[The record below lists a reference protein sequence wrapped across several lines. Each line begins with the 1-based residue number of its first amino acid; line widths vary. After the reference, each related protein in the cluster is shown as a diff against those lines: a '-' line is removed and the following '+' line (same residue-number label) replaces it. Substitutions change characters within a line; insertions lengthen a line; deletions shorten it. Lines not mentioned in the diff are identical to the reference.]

1 MATHGTE
8 NDLQRKLDYQR
19 TEIMFLNERVT
30 TLEAH
35 VRRLLDR
42 LDVVEWELDRL
53 TACQ

>member
-8 NDLQRKLDYQR
+8 NDIQKKLDYQR
-19 TEIMFLNERVT
+19 TEIMYLNEKVL

-42 LDVVEWELDRL
+42 LDIVEAELGRL
-53 TACQ
+53 TARQ